1 MRWIRFSTKEAFG
14 FSLRRKWLA
23 TLTSDPADYP
33 SSKKVTD
40 LQLEELAQLIGQ
52 SSQVVVVEHQ
62 FPQIA
67 ELPNLGG
74 QGPQLVV
81 GQV

>member
-40 LQLEELAQLIGQ
+40 LQLEELP
-52 SSQVVVVEHQ
+52 SSQG
-62 FPQIA
+62 IS
-67 ELPNLGG
+67 LR
-74 QGPQLVV
+74 
-81 GQV
+81 